1 VGQLFGELSV
11 VEGGYH
17 GSNIVFDGTLQSGAY
32 RFVSAS
38 TNRFAMTSHV
48 LEAVTI
54 TRAAFVTQTDL
65 SAQART
71 AARFVLDGS
80 LTFRHLE
87 AFDLFGFEPLGFSN
101 LLVSMEFDQDNPADR
116 SFAFAAG
123 EMALDTARSRARDG
137 SLPRRFPLQLSA
149 MRQSERR
156 TDQSGRPV
164 VAMPPDLGFI
174 PVETA
179 LGPGALG
186 PVWFGVELSMSFG
199 SPGALA
205 PRLGFSGA
213 LLAAWAPDPTGPNVA
228 VGIRLPGSES
238 GRKSL
243 TIMGPLSLAIGRLD
257 LQHDGDGFLLRLRDV
272 ALSFLGLRLPP
283 GGRANAA
290 LFSDPDPTALST
302 SLGWYAAYK
311 KDEEAG

>member
-1 VGQLFGELSV
+1 V
-11 VEGGYH
+11 
-17 GSNIVFDGTLQSGAY
+17 
-32 RFVSAS
+32 
-38 TNRFAMTSHV
+38 MTSHV
-48 LEAVTI
+48 LETVTI
-54 TRAAFVTQTDL
+54 TRAAFVTLTDRSTQTH
-65 SAQART
+65 T

-80 LTFRHLE
+80 LTFRRLQ

-101 LLVSMEFDQDNPADR
+101 LLVSMEFDQDDPANR

-123 EMALDTARSRARDG
+123 EMAPDAARSRARDG

-149 MRQSERR
+149 MRQSEPR
-156 TDQSGRPV
+156 TDQSGRSV

-174 PVETA
+174 PVETV

-186 PVWFGVELSMSFG
+186 PVWFGLELTLSFG

-205 PRLGFSGA
+205 PRLGFTGA

-228 VGIRLPGSES
+228 VGIRLPGSEG

-257 LQHDGDGFLLRLRDV
+257 LQHDGDGFLLRLRDI

-290 LFSDPDPTALST
+290 LFADPDPTAPST
-302 SLGWYAAYK
+302 SLGWYAAYM
-311 KDEEAG
+311 KDEEKDEEGS